1 LSVVSEG
8 GETHVAFSVDRVIQR
23 PVGD

>member
-8 GETHVAFSVDRVIQR
+8 GETHVAFSVDRVVQR